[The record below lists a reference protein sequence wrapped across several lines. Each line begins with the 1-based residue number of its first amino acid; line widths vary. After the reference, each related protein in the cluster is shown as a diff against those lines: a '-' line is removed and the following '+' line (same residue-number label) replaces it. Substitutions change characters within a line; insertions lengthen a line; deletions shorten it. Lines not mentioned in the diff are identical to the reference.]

1 MFASLRLDL
10 QERGSTAQQTDVVS
24 LDAELVDFA
33 QENDRQVVSVRFHG
47 LLREEA
53 ESGAAPFD
61 EVWHLVRPVDGGGSA
76 WAIAGIQPRQ

>member
-1 MFASLRLDL
+1 MV
-10 QERGSTAQQTDVVS
+10 T

-33 QENDRQVVSVRFHG
+33 QESDRQIVSVRFHG

-53 ESGAAPFD
+53 EAAAAPFD
-61 EVWHLVRPVDGGGSA
+61 EVWHLVRPLDDSRPS